1 MSLAASGAPA
11 AVKRRAVDPVHT
23 VKIFP
28 VVVFALLHNMFRLQL
43 INGQDMNS
51 IKAKLIFY

>member
-1 MSLAASGAPA
+1 MRLAANGAPG
-11 AVKRRAVDPVHT
+11 AVDPVHT

-28 VVVFALLHNMFRLQL
+28 VVVFALLHDMFRLQL

-51 IKAKLIFY
+51 IRAKLIFY